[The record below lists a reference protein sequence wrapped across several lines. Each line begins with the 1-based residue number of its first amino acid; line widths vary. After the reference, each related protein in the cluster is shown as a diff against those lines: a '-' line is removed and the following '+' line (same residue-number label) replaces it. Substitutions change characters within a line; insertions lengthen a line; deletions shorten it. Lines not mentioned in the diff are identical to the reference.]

1 MPRTAADL
9 VALLDLEKIEE
20 DIFRGS
26 SPADGWKRTF
36 GGQVI
41 AQALIAATRTV
52 EASRAAHSL
61 HGYFILPGDP
71 EAPIVF
77 EVDRIRD
84 GGSFTTRRVVAVQH
98 GKAIFSLSASF
109 HVAETG
115 FDHFIPA
122 PEVPDPDQ
130 LLDAAQLMLMAGR
143 TAEQV
148 ERFVGRI
155 RPIEFRPVEPARHAA
170 LKAGEVREPRQW
182 LWIRVNGAL
191 PDDPIIHRAAL
202 AFLSDMTLL
211 ATSVIAHGRSLGEP
225 EIQAASLDHALWLHR
240 PFRADDWLLYVQD
253 SPSASGARGFTRGL
267 LYSRERVLV
276 ASVAQE
282 GLIRKRTKS

>member
-1 MPRTAADL
+1 MARTAADL

-26 SPADGWKRTF
+26 SPTNGWKRTF

-41 AQALIAATRTV
+41 AQALMAATRTV
-52 EASRAAHSL
+52 DPARAAHSL

-71 EAPIVF
+71 EASIVF

-84 GGSFTTRRVVAVQH
+84 GGSFTTRRVIAIQH

-109 HVAETG
+109 HTAEDG
-115 FDHFIPA
+115 FEHSLSA
-122 PEVPDPDQ
+122 PDVPEPET
-130 LLDAAQLMLMAGR
+130 LMDASKLMLMAGR
-143 TAEQV
+143 SAESV
-148 ERFVGRI
+148 EKFLERV
-155 RPIEFRPVEPARHAA
+155 RPVEFRPVDPSRLGP
-170 LKAGEVREPRQW
+170 LKPGEAREPRQA
-182 LWIRVNGAL
+182 LWIKIVGDL
-191 PDDPIIHRAAL
+191 PDDPATHRAAL

-211 ATSVIAHGRSLGEP
+211 STSVVAHGRNLGDP

-240 PFRADDWLLYVQD
+240 PFRADQWLLYVQD
-253 SPSASGARGFTRGL
+253 SPSAGGARGFNRGL
-267 LYSRERVLV
+267 LYSRDRALV

-282 GLIRKRTKS
+282 GLIRPRTRT

>member
-1 MPRTAADL
+1 MTRNADDL

-26 SPADGWKRTF
+26 SPANGWKRTF

-41 AQALIAATRTV
+41 AQSLMAATRTV
-52 EASRAAHSL
+52 DQNRAMHSL

-71 EAPIVF
+71 EAPIVY

-109 HVAETG
+109 QVAEDG
-115 FDHFIPA
+115 FDHFVPPPEA
-122 PEVPDPDQ
+122 PEPEK
-130 LLDAAQLMLMAGR
+130 LLDAAQLMRMAGR
-143 TAEQV
+143 TDEQV
-148 ERFVGRI
+148 ERFVDRI
-155 RPIEFRPVEPARHAA
+155 APIEFRPIDPMAHAP
-170 LKAGEVREPRQW
+170 LKPGEVRSPRQA
-182 LWIRVNGAL
+182 LWIRVNSRL
-191 PDDPIIHRAAL
+191 PDDPVVHRAAL

-211 ATSVIAHGRSLGEP
+211 GTSVVAHGRNLADP

-240 PFRADDWLLYVQD
+240 PFRADEWLLYAQD
-253 SPSASGARGFTRGL
+253 SPSASGARGFNRGL
-267 LYSRERVLV
+267 LYSRERKLV

-282 GLIRKRTKS
+282 GLIRKRTKR

>member
-1 MPRTAADL
+1 MAQTAADL

-20 DIFRGS
+20 DIFRGA
-26 SPADGWKRTF
+26 SPANGWKRTF

-41 AQALIAATRTV
+41 AQSLMAATRTV
-52 EASRAAHSL
+52 DPARGAHSL

-71 EAPIVF
+71 EAPIVY

-109 HVAETG
+109 HVDEEG
-115 FDHFIPA
+115 FEHFMPA
-122 PEVPDPDQ
+122 PKTPEPEQ
-130 LLDAAQLMLMAGR
+130 LIDAADLLRAIGVA
-143 TAEQV
+143 AEQV
-148 ERFVGRI
+148 ERFIDRVS
-155 RPIEFRPVEPARHAA
+155 PVEFRPVDPSRHAP
-170 LKAGEVREPRQW
+170 LKDGEVREPKQA
-182 LWIRVNGAL
+182 LWIRINGAL
-191 PDDPIIHRAAL
+191 PDDPIVHRAAL

-211 ATSVIAHGRSLGEP
+211 GTAVVAHGRNLGEP

-240 PFRADDWLLYVQD
+240 PFRADEWLLYVQD
-253 SPSASGARGFTRGL
+253 SPSANGARGFNRGL
-267 LYSRERVLV
+267 LYSRDRTLV

-282 GLIRKRTKS
+282 GLIRKRTRR

>member
-20 DIFRGS
+20 DIFRGA
-26 SPADGWKRTF
+26 SPANGWKRTF

-41 AQALIAATRTV
+41 AQALSAATRTV
-52 EASRAAHSL
+52 DPARAAHSL

-71 EAPIVF
+71 EAPIVY

-109 HVAETG
+109 HMAEEG

-122 PEVPDPDQ
+122 PDAPEPEGLIDAGD
-130 LLDAAQLMLMAGR
+130 LLRAAGMR
-143 TAEQV
+143 PEQV
-148 ERFVGRI
+148 ERFIDRVS
-155 RPIEFRPVEPARHAA
+155 PVEFRPVDPSRHAP
-170 LKAGEVREPRQW
+170 LKEGEVREPKQA
-182 LWIRVNGAL
+182 LWIRINGAL
-191 PDDPIIHRAAL
+191 PDDPIVHRAAL

-211 ATSVIAHGRSLGEP
+211 GTAVVAHGRNLGEP
-225 EIQAASLDHALWLHR
+225 DIQAASLDHALWLHR
-240 PFRADDWLLYVQD
+240 PFRADEWLLYVQD
-253 SPSASGARGFTRGL
+253 SPSANGARGFNRGL
-267 LYSRERVLV
+267 LYSRDRTLV

-282 GLIRKRTKS
+282 GLIRKRARR

>member
-109 HVAETG
+109 HVAEEG
-115 FDHFIPA
+115 FEH
-122 PEVPDPDQ
+122 
-130 LLDAAQLMLMAGR
+130 
-143 TAEQV
+143 
-148 ERFVGRI
+148 
-155 RPIEFRPVEPARHAA
+155 
-170 LKAGEVREPRQW
+170 
-182 LWIRVNGAL
+182 
-191 PDDPIIHRAAL
+191 
-202 AFLSDMTLL
+202 FLS
-211 ATSVIAHGRSLGEP
+211 APR
-225 EIQAASLDHALWLHR
+225 R
-240 PFRADDWLLYVQD
+240 P
-253 SPSASGARGFTRGL
+253 SPSNLSTRP
-267 LYSRERVLV
+267 
-276 ASVAQE
+276 
-282 GLIRKRTKS
+282 T